1 LKSSSDRYTRT
12 AVVLHWLIA
21 ALLLVEV
28 AQGWWMQEIPKQ
40 PPGLRADQF
49 NLHKSVGLVL
59 LALVLVRL
67 GWRLLHSPPSMAGVA
82 RWQLRLAKI
91 NHAVLY
97 LAMFALPLSGYL
109 GSVFSGYPIK
119 WFGIAL
125 PLWGTANP
133 AIKDFMSTVHLLASW
148 VLVAC
153 TALHIAGAFKH
164 ELAGEGA
171 LARMAWRRGPRSRR
185 GTRLATPPP
194 AG

>member
-1 LKSSSDRYTRT
+1 MKLSSNRYTRT

-91 NHAVLY
+91 NHAILY

-133 AIKDFMSTVHLLASW
+133 AIKDFMSTVHLFVSW

-153 TALHIAGAFKH
+153 TALHIAGTFKH
-164 ELAGEGA
+164 ELAGEGV

>member
-1 LKSSSDRYTRT
+1 MKSSSDRYTRT

-91 NHAVLY
+91 NHAILY

-133 AIKDFMSTVHLLASW
+133 AIKDFMSTVHLFVSW

-153 TALHIAGAFKH
+153 TALHIAGTFKH
-164 ELAGEGA
+164 ELAGEGV